1 MARVNTPLPL
11 AINSA
16 LALGARPVRS
26 GRVRRAA
33 GLLGLALAFSCLC
46 GEVRATTRWETLE
59 AIHWVENPRNR
70 QTPGPCGELGAYQF
84 RADTWR
90 MYTSR
95 PFSEALDRRRSDE
108 VAVRHYDWLKASLER
123 NGVEASVYNIALAWN
138 AGVGAVVKGR
148 APSVSHEYAARV
160 QNIAAELRSRQQQ
173 LADAH

>member
-11 AINSA
+11 AFNSA
-16 LALGARPVRS
+16 FALGAEPARS
-26 GRVRRAA
+26 GRVRRVA
-33 GLLGLALAFSCLC
+33 GLLGLAFAFGCLFS
-46 GEVRATTRWETLE
+46 EARATTRWETLE
-59 AIHWVENPRNR
+59 AIHCVENPRNR

-90 MYTSR
+90 MYTRR

-123 NGVEASVYNIALAWN
+123 NGLEASVYNIALAWN
-138 AGVGAVVKGR
+138 AGIGAVVNGR
-148 APSVSHEYAARV
+148 APSVSHEYATRV
-160 QNIAAELRSRQQQ
+160 QNIAAELRSRQEQ